1 VVTQLLV
8 FASSFIGMYVPQNP
22 CAVLLVL
29 AAYPILIDQGQ
40 FLVERQLVKW
50 GRPKTNPT
58 EYAKLEDRHFWC
70 CAVKSSLLECSGSR
84 SANYYI
90 TIS

>member
-1 VVTQLLV
+1 
-8 FASSFIGMYVPQNP
+8 MYVPQNS

-58 EYAKLEDRHFWC
+58 EYAKLED
-70 CAVKSSLLECSGSR
+70 
-84 SANYYI
+84 
-90 TIS
+90 